1 MVDGGDDERERRE
14 DAAGPG
20 HEPAADAASGTEPAP
35 AHEAGTSELT
45 SARRLRGYVVCGVL
59 VLFAVVA
66 AIALLAGGDGGGD
79 DDEAQSRAGAGRPDA
94 VLPAGGLFAIPDDDV
109 ESLSAAADRAG
120 CEVRTYAV
128 ASRDHVPPNVP
139 VRYSSNPPTSGRHA
153 PVPAQDGAYAES
165 PDVKELVHTL
175 EHSRVIIWFKRDL
188 PSKARASL
196 KAYFDHDSY
205 QLVLVPDTTGMEY
218 DVAATAWHRNP
229 RPRGTGRLL
238 GCPEYNDDVYT
249 ALERFK
255 ERNRGRGP
263 EIIP

>member
-1 MVDGGDDERERRE
+1 MASRKEQKEQLRRERQARE
-14 DAAGPG
+14 ASAGEAA
-20 HEPAADAASGTEPAP
+20 HR
-35 AHEAGTSELT
+35 
-45 SARRLRGYVVCGVL
+45 RRLIGYAVGAGVVVL
-59 VLFAVVA
+59 AVVVA
-66 AIALLAGGDGGGD
+66 VALLAGGGD
-79 DDEAQSRAGAGRPDA
+79 SSASGD
-94 VLPAGGLFAIPDDDV
+94 VLPDDGSYTEPRDV
-109 ESLSAAADRAG
+109 ESVAAGAKAAG
-120 CEVRTYAV
+120 CELKSYPAKSREHLADLSEKVKYA
-128 ASRDHVPPNVP
+128 SK
-139 VRYSSNPPTSGRHA
+139 PPTSGNHYQ
-153 PVPAQDGAYAES
+153 VPAEDKAYED
-165 PDVKELVHTL
+165 PPNVKELVHTL

-188 PSKARASL
+188 PRKARASL

-205 QLVLVPDTTGMEY
+205 QLVLVPETTGMEY